1 MSMIPRISG
10 LVAST
15 VLAIGVATSAKAEE
29 FKIGLLTGGS
39 ATESGW
45 NKVAYD
51 ALMRTRDELG
61 AEVSFVELDHNPAS
75 YEKAFLDFS
84 DQDYDIVIGHGFEF
98 QDAAMGVAPDYP
110 DTTFLVTSSYEFQDN
125 MVGVTLTPFQP
136 FYLMGVLAAHRGDKA
151 GYIGGMKIPPIEN
164 ALKGFTA
171 GAKSVNPD
179 FEVLSVFIGNFSDSA
194 AAKEAA
200 ISLIASGATMIVPNA
215 DSAALGAFQAVNE
228 ADTNVL
234 AFGAF
239 GDFTKSAPDQI
250 LGNYTPDFGQGLV
263 EIAQQIREGSFDP
276 GDNIVFGLES
286 DSVLKISFNE
296 NASQPVTSEERA
308 AIDKA
313 KAGLISGEIP
323 Q

>member
-1 MSMIPRISG
+1 MLPKISS

-15 VLAIGVATSAKAEE
+15 VLAIGVATSAQAEE
-29 FKIGLLTGGS
+29 FKVGLLTGGS

-45 NKVAYD
+45 NKIAYD

-75 YEKAFLDFS
+75 YEKAFLDFA

-98 QDAAMGVAPDYP
+98 QDAAMSVAPDYP
-110 DTTFLVTSSYEFQDN
+110 DTTFLITSSFEYNDN
-125 MVGVTLTPFQP
+125 MVGITLTPFQP
-136 FYLMGVLAAHRGDKA
+136 FYLMGVLAAHRGNKA
-151 GYIGGMKIPPIEN
+151 GYIGGMKIPPIEF

-194 AAKEAA
+194 AVKEAA
-200 ISLIASGATMIVPNA
+200 ITMIANGATMIVPNA
-215 DSAALGAFQAVNE
+215 DSAALGAFQAVSE
-228 ADTNVL
+228 AKTDVV

-239 GDFTKSAPDQI
+239 ADFTESAPKQI
-250 LGNYTPDFGQGLV
+250 LGNYVPDFGQGIV
-263 EIAQQIREGSFDP
+263 EVAQQIRDGDFNP
-276 GDNIVFGLES
+276 GHNIVFGLES
-286 DSVLKISFNE
+286 DTVLKITFNE

-308 AIDKA
+308 ALDKA